1 MFASK
6 KKKIQQYLNQKTA
19 KTGGASPS
27 PTQYDG
33 VSKSLTEGAFHS
45 SLSRGFGFTKSCL
58 TDTVR
63 QLFIMIYPWKYDSAQ
78 RVIVSPG
85 ATEYKNLS

>member
-6 KKKIQQYLNQKTA
+6 KKKIQQYLNQKTP

-33 VSKSLTEGAFHS
+33 VSKSLPEGAFHS
-45 SLSRGFGFTKSCL
+45 SLSRGFRF
-58 TDTVR
+58 
-63 QLFIMIYPWKYDSAQ
+63 A
-78 RVIVSPG
+78 
-85 ATEYKNLS
+85 KNDKLLAKPVVFLSSLSHFLNAFSK